1 MQILLDLYMFD
12 MVLYVTIVK
21 RDHVQKNELS
31 VNRTCTTYDLVL
43 QPDELISILIDEEL
57 NLLIMAYGSSYM
69 AINLL
74 PNLPQ
79 ERRV

>member
-1 MQILLDLYMFD
+1 MFD
-12 MVLYVTIVK
+12 MVLYVTIVE
-21 RDHVQKNELS
+21 RDQVQKNEMS
-31 VNRTCTTYDLVL
+31 VNRTRTTYDLVL

-57 NLLIMAYGSSYM
+57 NLLIMAYGSSNM

-79 ERRV
+79 ERWV

>member
-1 MQILLDLYMFD
+1 MFD
-12 MVLYVTIVK
+12 MVLYVTIVE
-21 RDHVQKNELS
+21 RDQVQKNEMS

-57 NLLIMAYGSSYM
+57 NLLIMAYGSSNM

-79 ERRV
+79 ERWV

>member
-1 MQILLDLYMFD
+1 MFD
-12 MVLYVTIVK
+12 MVLYVTIVE
-21 RDHVQKNELS
+21 RDQVQKNEMS
-31 VNRTCTTYDLVL
+31 VNWTCTTYDLVL

-57 NLLIMAYGSSYM
+57 NLLIMAYGSSHM

-79 ERRV
+79 ERWV